1 MKVLVIGGTGYI
13 GTAVV
18 ERLRAAG
25 HRPVVLARKPDR
37 APEGVPVRTGDLTDT
52 DRLRKVL
59 TPDIDAVV
67 HAATPTGNWDI
78 DLAALAVM
86 TDALSGR
93 MLVYLSGVWVL
104 GATTDAVDESAPADP
119 IEIVSGRPR
128 LEDHVLNATEVRGVV
143 IRPGIVHGAGGGI
156 PGMMIDWARAA
167 RTGRYV
173 GEPTVRWPMV
183 HRDDLADLV
192 VLAVDRAPA
201 GTVLHAV
208 AEPGVAVKELAVAAD
223 LAAGGRG
230 AAQAW
235 DEHDAASE
243 LGGPFAGALA
253 LHQEVTA
260 NVAGELGWTPSHVD
274 AVREL
279 SETAR

>member
-18 ERLRAAG
+18 RRLRAAG
-25 HRPVVLARKPDR
+25 HVPLVLVRDPDR
-37 APEGVPVRTGDLTDT
+37 APTGVPTRTGDLNDPDGLGT
-52 DRLRKVL
+52 VL
-59 TPDIDAVV
+59 TPDVDAVV
-67 HAATPTGNWDI
+67 HAATPTGDWDT

-86 TDALSGR
+86 SDALAGKV
-93 MLVYLSGVWVL
+93 LIYLSGVWVL
-104 GATTDAVDESAPADP
+104 GPTTGTVDESAPTNP

-128 LEDHVLNATEVRGVV
+128 LEQHVLNASHVRGVV

-156 PGMMIDWARAA
+156 PGMMVDWARAA
-167 RTGRYV
+167 GTGRYV

-183 HRDDLADLV
+183 HADDLADLV
-192 VLAVDRAPA
+192 VLALDRAPA

-208 AEPGVAVKELAVAAD
+208 TESAVAVKDLAAAAD
-223 LAAGGRG
+223 LAAGGLG

-235 DEHDAASE
+235 DELDAAVE
-243 LGGPFAGALA
+243 LGAPFAEALA

-260 NVAGELGWTPSHVD
+260 QVARDLGWVPTRQAPTVPP
-274 AVREL
+274 
-279 SETAR
+279 TAT

>member
-1 MKVLVIGGTGYI
+1 MKVLVLGGSGYI

-37 APEGVPVRTGDLTDT
+37 APEGVPARTGDLTDP
-52 DRLRKVL
+52 DRLRAIL

-67 HAATPTGNWDI
+67 HAATPTGNWDT

-86 TDALSGR
+86 TDALAGR
-93 MLVYLSGVWVL
+93 TLVYLSGVWVL
-104 GATTDAVDESAPADP
+104 GATTDPVDESAPANP

-128 LEDHVLNATEVRGVV
+128 LEDHVLDATKLRGVV

-201 GTVLHAV
+201 GN
-208 AEPGVAVKELAVAAD
+208 
-223 LAAGGRG
+223 G
-230 AAQAW
+230 AARRRRTRSGHKGIGRRGRPRSRRQRGS
-235 DEHDAASE
+235 ASVGRARRGE
-243 LGGPFAGALA
+243 RARRTVRRSPGTAPGG
-253 LHQEVTA
+253 H
-260 NVAGELGWTPSHVD
+260 GECRG
-274 AVREL
+274 
-279 SETAR
+279 